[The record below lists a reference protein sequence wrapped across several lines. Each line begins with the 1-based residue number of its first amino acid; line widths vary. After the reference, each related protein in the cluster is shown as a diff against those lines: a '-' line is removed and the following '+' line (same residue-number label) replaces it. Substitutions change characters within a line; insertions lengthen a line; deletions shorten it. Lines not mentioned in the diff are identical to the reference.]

1 MKTAAFD
8 VMLNGARIATV
19 FKPAHLKPAQ
29 VRNWLIANEQYDGA
43 IEVERLG

>member
-8 VMLNGARIATV
+8 VMLNGVRVTTV
-19 FKPAHLKPAQ
+19 FKAAHLKPAQ
-29 VRNWLIANEQYDGA
+29 VRNQLIAEEQFDSA